1 MSRDELDMKRNPLEE
16 IAESNECNMDDE
28 NENYDEEKEEKADK
42 IILELQEKIVLLEK
56 ANKDLK
62 TKLESTTKKQTLNST
77 IIMRMAAV
85 GLRKKFMLKSD
96 TQNDSVKLAE
106 VMKEKDELQQIN
118 EKMLDMLTEKE
129 LEIDELNENFEKY
142 KLEQQM
148 ENEKNLEQ
156 IKNLEEKIEALEDAQ
171 NENQLD
177 DLYNEFDIQREKLMQ
192 QINDCTKLEEEL
204 NNQIEEKDNKI
215 KKLNEEIQNLQFEN
229 LRLLD
234 KSDEQDKI
242 NQAGFMDMQK
252 ITEENNKYKS
262 EIETLSNELKKKK
275 KEIKT
280 IDEEKTKE
288 IEKYQEE
295 IEKLKKNIESK
306 IVDINKLN
314 EQNTKLN
321 ATNKE
326 VNTFLV
332 NMEKKLNEEKEK
344 CFKVQSKL
352 DKNTKEL
359 KNMNDYYKTLKTNN
373 DNLLSQYQQ
382 KIDELTQEKTNL
394 ISQNKELLEKLKEKK
409 EQEEEPGTNL
419 ADMMGEEEEEKEKEE
434 KKEESNE
441 DNAKIKEELSFYK
454 NENKLLTEEVKGL
467 KEQLNNQAHDLVDLN
482 TLEKKL
488 EQLKGEN
495 EALINNNKEL
505 KNNLEKERQKLK
517 QKELTL
523 SKPNQKEDN
532 LGLKKLNAFRR
543 VATISR
549 KEKAKTVN
557 IEKDKLLLQ
566 KNIEML
572 KKLKEDEKKYYEAQI
587 EKIKIDMS
595 MLKVKFL
602 NKQYEDDTLLL
613 KYKNTIK
620 AISTQCKIK
629 GIKLSLNLISV

>member
-1 MSRDELDMKRNPLEE
+1 MSKDELDMKRNPLEE

-602 NKQYEDDTLLL
+602 NKQYEDDSLLL